1 MQKSATLTRR
11 PAPDRLTPALC
22 LVTALALLIGLGL
35 SLTAP
40 LDVNQGS
47 LVRLMFV
54 HVPTAWLSYLAYG
67 GTGLFGLLYLVTRQR
82 RFDRL
87 AQASGE
93 IGVLFTV
100 ATIVGGMLWAK
111 PTWGTY
117 WVWDARLTTTA
128 LSLVVYGAYL
138 LVRGLID
145 DPERRARVSAV
156 IGVVGTLYIPVNY
169 MAVEWWRGV
178 HQTQTLK
185 LLGGV
190 SFKGAPIYGV
200 VLLVM
205 TVAFTLLYFTLLRLR
220 GILAAQEAER
230 EEREFG
236 MNSELPGEFA
246 PMKVSPLASEV
257 RRG

>member
-1 MQKSATLTRR
+1 MKRDLITPLLGGATLI
-11 PAPDRLTPALC
+11 AL
-22 LVTALALLIGLGL
+22 VAAVILGL
-35 SLTAP
+35 SAP

-54 HVPTAWLSYLAYG
+54 HVPSAWLSYLAYG
-67 GTGLFGLLYLVTRQR
+67 GTGLFGLLYLIR
-82 RFDRL
+82 RERRWDRL
-87 AQASGE
+87 AMSSAE

-138 LVRGLID
+138 LIRTLID

-156 IGVVGTLYIPVNY
+156 VGLVGTLYVPVNY

-185 LLGGV
+185 LLGKV
-190 SFKGAPIYGV
+190 RFDAAPIYGW
-200 VLLVM
+200 VLLVA
-205 TVAFTLLYFTLLRLR
+205 TLAFTLLYVYLLRVR
-220 GILAAQEAER
+220 GVLAAR
-230 EEREFG
+230 EEAREELEL
-236 MNSELPGEFA
+236 NSELGA
-246 PMKVSPLASEV
+246 VNSSVGVA
-257 RRG
+257 RG

>member
-1 MQKSATLTRR
+1 MRQDRVTTGLGAATL
-11 PAPDRLTPALC
+11 
-22 LVTALALLIGLGL
+22 LALGAAVVLGL
-35 SLTAP
+35 SAP

-67 GTGLFGLLYLVTRQR
+67 GTGLFGLLYLITRQR

-87 AQASGE
+87 ALSSAE

-111 PTWGTY
+111 PTWGVY

-128 LSLVVYGAYL
+128 LSLVVYGGYL
-138 LVRGLID
+138 LIRSLID
-145 DPERRARVSAV
+145 DPDRRARVAAV
-156 IGVVGTLYIPVNY
+156 VGLVGTLYVPINY

-185 LLGGV
+185 LLGKIR
-190 SFKGAPIYGV
+190 FDAAPVYGW
-200 VLLVM
+200 VLLAA
-205 TVAFTLLYFTLLRLR
+205 TVAFTLLYFYLLRVR
-220 GILAAQEAER
+220 ATLAAREEER
-230 EEREFG
+230 EEREL
-236 MNSELPGEFA
+236 MADLT
-246 PMKVSPLASEV
+246 PLEV
-257 RRG
+257 ARG

>member
-1 MQKSATLTRR
+1 MSVMPVKDRITLPLGVVTI
-11 PAPDRLTPALC
+11 AAL
-22 LVTALALLIGLGL
+22 VAGLWL
-35 SLTAP
+35 SLSSP
-40 LDVNQGS
+40 PDVNQGL
-47 LVRLMFV
+47 LVRLMFI

-87 AQASGE
+87 AMSSGE

-111 PTWGTY
+111 PTWGAY
-117 WVWDARLTTTA
+117 WVWDVRLTTTA

-138 LVRGLID
+138 LIRGLID

-156 IGVVGTLYIPVNY
+156 IGVVGTLYIPINY

-190 SFKGAPIYGV
+190 RFEGEPVYLQA
-200 VLLVM
+200 LLTM
-205 TVAFTLLYFTLLRLR
+205 TAAFTLLYFFLLRLR
-220 GILAAQEAER
+220 GIVALRDEQR
-230 EEREFG
+230 EEREL
-236 MNSELPGEFA
+236 ETLA
-246 PMKVSPLASEV
+246 PVEDSKH
-257 RRG
+257 G